1 VVVEVAHEVQGP
13 LDGPPLVLSNSLG
26 TTRELWDPQLEVLT
40 ARHRVVQYDHRGHGR
55 SPVPPGPYS
64 IADLGRD
71 VLRMLDT
78 LELPSVSFCG
88 TSLGGM
94 VGMWLASH
102 ASDRIESLIVL
113 CSAAHL
119 PPPDAWHARAALVR
133 AEGTAA
139 VADAVAARWFTEA
152 FRRDH
157 PDVVDHHVDGL
168 RAIDAE
174 GYAGCCEAIGDM
186 DLRGDLGRILA
197 PTLVIA
203 GRDDPATTVT
213 DASVLAERIARA
225 RLIVVDAAHL
235 ANVERADVVT
245 DVMTQHLLMTEHS
258 R

>member
-1 VVVEVAHEVQGP
+1 MVEVAHEVEGP
-13 LDGPPLVLSNSLG
+13 SGAPALVLSNSLG
-26 TTRELWDPQLEVLT
+26 TTRGLWDPQVDALI
-40 ARHRVVQYDHRGHGR
+40 ARHRVVRYDHRGHGR

-64 IADLGRD
+64 IAELGRD

-78 LELPSVSFCG
+78 LDLPSVSFCG

-119 PPPDAWHARAALVR
+119 PPPDAWYARAALVR

-139 VADAVAARWFTEA
+139 VAEAVAARWFTEA

-157 PDVVDHHVDGL
+157 PEVVDRHVDGL
-168 RAIDAE
+168 RATDAE
-174 GYAGCCEAIGDM
+174 GYAACCEAIGDM
-186 DLRGDLGRILA
+186 DLREDLGRIVA

-213 DASVLAERIARA
+213 DASVIAERVSGA
-225 RLIVVDAAHL
+225 RLTVVDAAHL
-235 ANVERADVVT
+235 ANVERADLVT
-245 DVMTQHLLMTEHS
+245 DVMTEHLLMTEHS